1 MRREKI
7 IMLENA
13 ILVKNKFLIVK
24 TKTIAKLKD
33 AILRKYKVV
42 NIKSNISIYWAA
54 NNIYIKVVDVF
65 LKEKANIEIYN

>member
-1 MRREKI
+1 MRDEKI

-13 ILVKNKFLIVK
+13 ILVKNVFLIVK

-42 NIKSNISIYWAA
+42 NIKSNTSIYWAV
-54 NNIYIKVVDVF
+54 NSIYIKVVYIF
-65 LKEKANIEIYN
+65 LKEKANIKIYN